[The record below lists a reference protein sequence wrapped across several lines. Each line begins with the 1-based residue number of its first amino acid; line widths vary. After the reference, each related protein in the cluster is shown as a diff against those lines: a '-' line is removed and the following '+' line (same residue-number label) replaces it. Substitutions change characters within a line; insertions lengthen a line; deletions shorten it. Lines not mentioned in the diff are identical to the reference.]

1 MTTLAGR
8 DGCAPG
14 LEKAFAF
21 VFPLENFLFL
31 AGLLGSDLLGE
42 FVSIHGMLVRLLA
55 EFVGRQ
61 VVLPWATAAAECAWA
76 ARL

>member
-61 VVLPWATAAAECAWA
+61 VVFFAMGD
-76 ARL
+76 RRG